1 MKKNKVLAI
10 LLSFSTLLFSGCA
23 KVINTEQKQ
32 VEVTV
37 VDSYYHS
44 AYVTPVRA
52 GKVTTFMHHPATYKI
67 YVNYNDVQY
76 ALYGS
81 EIYYFYKDK
90 IGQKAIGTLEVKYYD
105 NGNIKQNIIALQGE

>member
-10 LLSFSTLLFSGCA
+10 LLSFSILLFSGCA

-37 VDSYYHS
+37 VDSYYHGS
-44 AYVTPVRA
+44 YMTPVRA
-52 GKVTTFMHHPATYKI
+52 GKVTTFIHHPATYKI
-67 YVNYNDVQY
+67 YVDYNGVQY
-76 ALYGS
+76 ALCKS
-81 EIYYFYKDK
+81 DVYYLYKDK